1 MARTKFSSPCL
12 SQDGQT
18 LDPVDLI
25 GFLRPR
31 MAHFMVP
38 RFVRIL
44 ADLPKTPTNKVGKY
58 LLRKDGVAPD
68 TFDRDAAGIVIKS
81 EATRSPPLIHETGR
95 MEYRRPPRNAWVRVG
110 LRFQNDLVGS
120 S

>member
-1 MARTKFSSPCL
+1 
-12 SQDGQT
+12 
-18 LDPVDLI
+18 
-25 GFLRPR
+25 

-68 TFDRDAAGIVIKS
+68 TFDSDAAGIVIKS
-81 EATRSPPLIHETGR
+81 EATRSRH
-95 MEYRRPPRNAWVRVG
+95 
-110 LRFQNDLVGS
+110 
-120 S
+120 

>member
-18 LDPVDLI
+18 LDPVGLI
-25 GFLRPR
+25 GFPRPR

-68 TFDRDAAGIVIKS
+68 TFDSDAAGIVIKS
-81 EATRSPPLIHETGR
+81 EATRSRH
-95 MEYRRPPRNAWVRVG
+95 
-110 LRFQNDLVGS
+110 
-120 S
+120 